1 MQSVEEFLA
10 YSIKLEQEAATRYDE
25 LADAMEFLRQSRGR
39 QALSNPG
46 RLLEEA
52 LGRLSRAFGISR
64 RSRDGAE

>member
-52 LGRLSRAFGISR
+52 SRRLARAFGISR
-64 RSRDGAE
+64 RSRDGVE